1 MVEQITISISQT
13 LYRRAR
19 ELARSRNRPVDDVL
33 VELLDQAL
41 PPDEKVEVD
50 EEETAV
56 KREMQAYITMHPML
70 KEKYLGQ
77 HVAIYRGELIDV
89 DKDYGAL
96 YQRIDSQYP
105 DQFVWL
111 ATIEEEAMP
120 TLAFRSP
127 RLLPTE

>member
-1 MVEQITISISQT
+1 MIEQITISIPQT

-41 PPDEKVEVD
+41 PPDKKVEVDD

-56 KREMQAYITMHPML
+56 KREMQAYITLYPML

-77 HVAIYRGELIDV
+77 HVAIYGGQLIDV

-96 YQRIDSQYP
+96 YQRIDEKFP

-111 ATIEEEAMP
+111 ATVEEEAMP

-127 RLLPTE
+127 VYY